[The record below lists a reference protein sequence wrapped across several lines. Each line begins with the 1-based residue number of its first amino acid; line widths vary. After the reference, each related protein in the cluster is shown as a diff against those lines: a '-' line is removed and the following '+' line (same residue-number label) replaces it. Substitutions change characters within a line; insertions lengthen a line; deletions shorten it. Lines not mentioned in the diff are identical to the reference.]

1 MADILTFDPASEFEI
16 LESFEFEEEVQRAEE
31 LRFFTLDEQLLDFQ
45 AKVLSSRKKPTK
57 FEKMRVL
64 EESDR
69 YRQLYDKL
77 IIPTDEEIGYKVDTV
92 RKMIKVPWVTP
103 IYSGFEY
110 VPYPYATNWVPLMD
124 RIQVRNPNYY
134 NRLIAALPRPYR
146 TVEQKGVPISTTTKL
161 VNEAGEKSIH
171 GMGQYVRTKGVI
183 HDDGTSSVVKLPMPN
198 TEDDIRIKGY
208 YLSAR
213 GVDIPNPL
221 SEHPFLSSTK
231 PSALITDEPLVNVFP
246 SIQAVLNHA
255 VPTTTDPYGEGLK
268 FLKLY
273 DVRLDQVPWALWK
286 QRFPPVDPIS
296 VTPEVISLSFPS
308 SGDELAPP
316 ESLQKTYSSKWYP
329 GLFHRYWIM
338 RQEDAGLLA
347 IKMYLSKASESGLV
361 ATNPVGEGPSAMY
374 PDSTPEECMNFDSFD
389 KLLESAVYRDPPY
402 EDVKKAESDKK
413 PIPSGKCVPAESVQR
428 ERTDFI
434 YKNRKPWAED
444 QPDKIIREHLTLL
457 KKYQLLKGEEQKV
470 EYEKYTS
477 RPESELKK
485 DVLTILADK
494 DRTPEDKAEAIQYL
508 VNMIMPEN
516 ELYLDKDGSF
526 IVCSH
531 TLAELRGEA
540 EDRFTFY
547 EKWASIVDGYRVCKF
562 CSEQI
567 NADVLVAQDEFD
579 GSGNVIKNY
588 GKLDDET
595 TQYLPD
601 ENVSAFNASL
611 LELKQLFMLQNA
623 GEAILYMILALLQIL
638 PTQATLVQI
647 IQHIR
652 KLSTLLRGSKLEKSV
667 REKTEGTLGVCG
679 AVILLLTHIPF
690 IVPKRSFG
698 LKVVKLSGFPR
709 DTQDSDDAPVL
720 DMLLYGLQSTYK
732 QYSSTFVGETTA
744 VLRAIA
750 SRPKDVRKEAVRL
763 LTTAFAGFKLQLE
776 MARERYV
783 APSEEIITQ
792 NLFLPLI
799 HIEKLEYSP
808 GERFGDEE
816 VMAKCGVPRVH
827 SVITGKLLPSVS
839 QAPLELDKNLAPS
852 RYLTYL
858 TSEEFKIQKIRIT
871 EKDIRSRLALRLP
884 KLLRSNKLDQFLER
898 ESIDGI
904 SVLTMLNR
912 LLDVLSLEKFN
923 LDVITKYRQIS
934 VFLETQINKSLLRD
948 IAKGF
953 VYELLHEV
961 NKDKNKIQLGKAIDD
976 AMLKDVVMNMLLFT
990 KEQADRI
997 VQEASTKEREK
1008 FKSTMR
1014 SMNDT
1019 ERELTKMLLDIGM
1032 APHIITNEYRILVAK
1047 EFNYPDPEEEYNRIM
1062 SMNDQNM
1069 PEDGHYENRDYVDNG
1084 DNPVNQNGYELEVDN
1099 GGYGEMNAY
1108 DIGDYDNQMGD
1119 ADFDDGYGI

>member
-1 MADILTFDPASEFEI
+1 MADILTFDPVSEFEV
-16 LESFEFEEEVQRAEE
+16 LESFEFEEDVQRPEE

-45 AKVLSSRKKPTK
+45 AKILSSVKKPTK

-77 IIPTDEEIGYKVDTV
+77 IIPTDEEIGYKIDTT
-92 RKMIKVPWVTP
+92 RKTIDVPWVTP

-110 VPYPYATNWVPLMD
+110 VSYSYATNWIPLMD
-124 RIQVRNPNYY
+124 KVQVRNPNYY
-134 NRLIAALPRPYR
+134 NRLISALPRPYR
-146 TVEQKGVPISTTTKL
+146 TTEQKGTLITETTKL
-161 VNEAGEKSIH
+161 VNEAGDTSIH
-171 GMGQYVRTKGVI
+171 GMGQYIRTKGVI

-198 TEDDIRIKGY
+198 TQDDIRIKGY
-208 YLSAR
+208 YLSSR

-231 PSALITDEPLVNVFP
+231 PSVLLTDELLVNVFP
-246 SIQAVLNHA
+246 SIQAVLNHG
-255 VPTTTDPYGEGLK
+255 VPTTTDPYNEGLK

-273 DVRLDQVPWALWK
+273 DVRLNQIPWALWK
-286 QRFPPVDPIS
+286 QRFPPVDPIGTS
-296 VTPEVISLSFPS
+296 PQVLSLSFPS
-308 SGDELAPP
+308 TGDELAPP

-338 RQEDAGLLA
+338 KQEDAGLLA
-347 IKMYLSKASESGLV
+347 IKMYLSKASDVGLV
-361 ATNPVGEGPSAMY
+361 ATNPVGEGPLTMY

-389 KLLESAVYRDPPY
+389 NLINSAVYRDP
-402 EDVKKAESDKK
+402 
-413 PIPSGKCVPAESVQR
+413 GKCVPAESIQR
-428 ERTDFI
+428 ERTDFL

-444 QPDKIIREHLTLL
+444 QADSIIREHLILL
-457 KKYQLLKGEEQKV
+457 KKYQLLKDQETKV
-470 EYEKYTS
+470 VYEKYVN
-477 RPESELKK
+477 RPESEIRK
-485 DVLTILADK
+485 DVLTILSDGN
-494 DRTPEDKAEAIQYL
+494 RTPEDKAEAIQLL

-526 IVCSH
+526 IICSH
-531 TLAELRGEA
+531 TLAELRGEG
-540 EDRFTFY
+540 EDRITFY
-547 EKWASIVDGYRVCKF
+547 EKWASIVDGFRVCKF
-562 CSEQI
+562 CSENI
-567 NADVLVAQDEFD
+567 NSDVLVAQDDFD
-579 GSGNVIKNY
+579 GFGNVIKNY
-588 GKLDDET
+588 GVLDDT
-595 TQYLPD
+595 TIQYLPD

-611 LELKQLFMLQNA
+611 LELKDMFILQNA

-638 PTQATLVQI
+638 PSKSVLLPI

-652 KLSTLLRGSKLEKSV
+652 KLSGLLRARKVEKSI
-667 REKTEGTLGVCG
+667 REKTEGTLGICG

-690 IVPKRSFG
+690 IIPKRSFG

-709 DTQDSDDAPVL
+709 DTQDSEDAPIL

-732 QYSSTFVGETTA
+732 QYSSAFVGETTA
-744 VLRAIA
+744 VLNAIR
-750 SRPKDVRKEAVRL
+750 SRPKDVRKEAVRF
-763 LTTAFAGFKLQLE
+763 LTSAFSEFKMQLE

-783 APSEEIITQ
+783 APSQEVHTQ

-816 VMAKCGVPRVH
+816 SMSKCDIPRIH
-827 SVITGKLLPSVS
+827 NVITGKLLPSVS
-839 QAPLELDKNLAPS
+839 QSPLELDKNLSPS

-858 TSEEFKIQKIRIT
+858 TSEGFVIEKIRIT
-871 EKDIRSRLALRLP
+871 DKEIRSRLALRLP
-884 KLLRSNKLDQFLER
+884 KLLKGNKLNQFLER
-898 ESIDGI
+898 ETIDGI

-912 LLDVLSLEKFN
+912 LLDVLSLDKFS
-923 LDVITKYRQIS
+923 LDIITKYRQIS

-953 VYELLHEV
+953 VYELLHDV
-961 NKDKNKIQLGKAIDD
+961 NKDKNRIQLGKTIDD

-990 KEQADRI
+990 KEEADRI
-997 VQEASTKEREK
+997 VQAAATKEREK

-1032 APHIITNEYRILVAK
+1032 APHIITNEYRILVAR

-1062 SMNDQNM
+1062 GIQDQNM

-1084 DNPVNQNGYELEVDN
+1084 DIPVNQNGHELAVDN
-1099 GGYGEMNAY
+1099 GGYGEMDAY
-1108 DIGDYDNQMGD
+1108 DIGDYGNQTGD
-1119 ADFDDGYGI
+1119 ADFDDGYGF

>member
-1 MADILTFDPASEFEI
+1 MADILTFDPASEFEV
-16 LESFEFEEEVQRAEE
+16 LDSFDFEEEVQRPEE

-45 AKVLSSRKKPTK
+45 AKVLSSRTKPTK
-57 FEKMRVL
+57 FEKLRVL

-92 RKMIKVPWVTP
+92 RKTINVPWVTP

-110 VPYPYATNWVPLMD
+110 VPYSYVTNWAPLMD
-124 RIQVRNPNYY
+124 RVQVRNPNYY

-146 TVEQKGVPISTTTKL
+146 TTEQKGVLVSTTMKL
-161 VNEAGEKSIH
+161 VNEEGEKPIH

-231 PSALITDEPLVNVFP
+231 PSALLTDEPLVNVFP
-246 SIQAVLNHA
+246 SIQAVLNHG
-255 VPTTTDPYGEGLK
+255 VPTTTDPYNEGLK

-273 DVRLDQVPWALWK
+273 DVRLDQIQWTLWK

-296 VTPEVISLSFPS
+296 VTPEVLSLGFPS

-338 RQEDAGLLA
+338 KQEDAGLLA
-347 IKMYLSKASESGLV
+347 IKMYLSKASDSGLV
-361 ATNPVGEGPSAMY
+361 ATNPVGEGPQTMY

-389 KLLESAVYRDPPY
+389 KLLESAVYRDP
-402 EDVKKAESDKK
+402 
-413 PIPSGKCVPAESVQR
+413 GKCVPAESVQR
-428 ERTDFI
+428 ERTDFL

-444 QPDKIIREHLTLL
+444 QADQIIREHLTLL
-457 KKYQLLKGEEQKV
+457 KRYQLLKGEEQKV
-470 EYEKYTS
+470 TYEKYVS
-477 RPESELKK
+477 RPDSELRK
-485 DVLTILADK
+485 DVLTILADGN
-494 DRTPEDKAEAIQYL
+494 RTPEDKAEAIQYL
-508 VNMIMPEN
+508 VNMIMPEK

-531 TLAELRGEA
+531 TLAELRGDM

-547 EKWASIVDGYRVCKF
+547 EKWASIVDGFRVCKF
-562 CSEQI
+562 CSQQI

-588 GKLDDET
+588 GTLDDGT
-595 TQYLPD
+595 PQYLPD

-611 LELKQLFMLQNA
+611 LDLKEMFILQNA

-638 PTQATLVQI
+638 PSKAVLLPIV
-647 IQHIR
+647 QHIR
-652 KLSTLLRGSKLEKSV
+652 KLSGLLRAQKVEKSI
-667 REKTEGTLGVCG
+667 REKTEGTLGLCG

-690 IVPKRSFG
+690 IIPKRSFG

-709 DTQDSDDAPVL
+709 DTQDPDDAPIL

-750 SRPKDVRKEAVRL
+750 SRPKDVRKEAARL
-763 LTTAFAGFKLQLE
+763 LTTAFASFKLQLE

-783 APSEEIITQ
+783 APSEEVITQ

-799 HIEKLEYSP
+799 HIDKLEYSP

-816 VMAKCGVPRVH
+816 VMSKCDVPRVRG
-827 SVITGKLLPSVS
+827 VITGKLLPSVS
-839 QAPLELDKNLAPS
+839 QSPLELDKNLSPS
-852 RYLTYL
+852 RYLNYL
-858 TSEEFKIQKIRIT
+858 TPDEFVIEKVRIAD
-871 EKDIRSRLALRLP
+871 KDIRSRLALRLP

-912 LLDVLSLEKFN
+912 LLDILSLEKFSLN
-923 LDVITKYRQIS
+923 TITKYRQIS

-961 NKDKNKIQLGKAIDD
+961 NKDKNKVQLGKAIDD

-990 KEQADRI
+990 KEDAEEI
-997 VQEASTKEREK
+997 VLKAATKEREK

-1062 SMNDQNM
+1062 AMNDQTM

-1084 DNPVNQNGYELEVDN
+1084 DTPVNQNGHDIEIDN

-1119 ADFDDGYGI
+1119 ADFEDGYGI

>member
-1 MADILTFDPASEFEI
+1 MADILTFDPASEFEV

-45 AKVLSSRKKPTK
+45 AKVLSSVKKPTK

-92 RKMIKVPWVTP
+92 RKTINVPWVTP

-110 VPYPYATNWVPLMD
+110 VPYSYVTNWAPLMD
-124 RIQVRNPNYY
+124 RVQVRNPNYY
-134 NRLIAALPRPYR
+134 NRLISALPRPYR
-146 TVEQKGVPISTTTKL
+146 TVEQKGTLISATTKL
-161 VNEAGEKSIH
+161 VNESGEKPIH
-171 GMGQYVRTKGVI
+171 GMGRYVRTKGVI

-208 YLSAR
+208 YLSSR

-231 PSALITDEPLVNVFP
+231 PSVLLTDEPLMNVFP
-246 SIQAVLNHA
+246 SIQAVLNHG
-255 VPTTTDPYGEGLK
+255 VPTTTDPYKEGTK

-273 DVRLDQVPWALWK
+273 DVRLDQIPWPLWK
-286 QRFPPVDPIS
+286 QRFPPADPIS
-296 VTPEVISLSFPS
+296 VTPEVLSLTFPS

-316 ESLQKTYSSKWYP
+316 ESLQKTYSSRWYP

-338 RQEDAGLLA
+338 KQEDAGLLA

-361 ATNPVGEGPSAMY
+361 ATNPVGEGPSTMY

-389 KLLESAVYRDPPY
+389 NLLNSAIYRDPPF
-402 EDVKKAESDKK
+402 EDIKKAENDKK
-413 PIPSGKCVPAESVQR
+413 PIPPGKCVPAESIQR
-428 ERTDFI
+428 ERTDFL

-444 QPDKIIREHLTLL
+444 QADQIIREHLVLL
-457 KKYQLLKGEEQKV
+457 KKYQLLKGEEAKV
-470 EYEKYTS
+470 DYGKYVS
-477 RPESELKK
+477 RPDSDLRK

-494 DRTPEDKAEAIQYL
+494 NRTPEDKAEAIQLL
-508 VNMIMPEN
+508 VNMIMPEK

-526 IVCSH
+526 IICSH
-531 TLAELRGEA
+531 TLAELRGEG

-547 EKWASIVDGYRVCKF
+547 EKWASIVDGFRVCKF

-567 NADVLVAQDEFD
+567 NADVLVAQDDFD

-588 GKLDDET
+588 GSLDNGT

-611 LELKQLFMLQNA
+611 LDLKEMFILQNA
-623 GEAILYMILALLQIL
+623 GEAVLYMILALLQIL
-638 PTQATLVQI
+638 PSKTVLLPI

-652 KLSTLLRGSKLEKSV
+652 KLSGLLRARKVEKSI
-667 REKTEGTLGVCG
+667 REKTEGTLGICG

-690 IVPKRSFG
+690 IIPKRSFG

-709 DTQDSDDAPVL
+709 DTQDPEDAPIL
-720 DMLLYGLQSTYK
+720 DMLLYGLQATYK

-744 VLRAIA
+744 VLRAIT
-750 SRPKDVRKEAVRL
+750 SRSKDVRKEAVRFL
-763 LTTAFAGFKLQLE
+763 GSAFSEFKLQLE

-783 APSEEIITQ
+783 APVEEVITQ
-792 NLFLPLI
+792 NLFLPLM

-816 VMAKCGVPRVH
+816 TMARCDIPRIH
-827 SVITGKLLPSVS
+827 NVITGKLLPSVS
-839 QAPLELDKNLAPS
+839 QSPLELDKNLSPS

-858 TSEEFKIQKIRIT
+858 TPDEFDIEKIRIADK
-871 EKDIRSRLALRLP
+871 EVRSRLALRLP

-912 LLDVLSLEKFN
+912 LLDVLSLEKFD
-923 LDVITKYRQIS
+923 LGTITKYRQIG

-948 IAKGF
+948 IAKGY
-953 VYELLHEV
+953 VYELMQDV
-961 NKDKNKIQLGKAIDD
+961 NKDKNRIQLGKSLDD

-990 KEQADRI
+990 KEDAEEI
-997 VQEASTKEREK
+997 VLKAATKEREK

-1047 EFNYPDPEEEYNRIM
+1047 EFNYPDPEEEYNRVM
-1062 SMNDQNM
+1062 AAQDQTM
-1069 PEDGHYENRDYVDNG
+1069 PEDGHYETRGYVDNG
-1084 DNPVNQNGYELEVDN
+1084 DIPVNQNGDELPIDN
-1099 GGYGEMNAY
+1099 GGYGEMDAY
-1108 DIGDYDNQMGD
+1108 DIGDYGNQTGD
-1119 ADFDDGYGI
+1119 ADFDDGYGF